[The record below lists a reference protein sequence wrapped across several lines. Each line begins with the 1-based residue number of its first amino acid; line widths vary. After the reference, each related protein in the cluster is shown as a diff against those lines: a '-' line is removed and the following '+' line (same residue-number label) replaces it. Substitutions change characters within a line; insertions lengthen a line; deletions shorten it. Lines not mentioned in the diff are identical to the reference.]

1 MRLLRI
7 IDKGWEKIYCHFYL
21 SNKESLMPF
30 LLNKKKEVKS
40 IAILFKMQVDS
51 YAYLPPNFQHSLKC
65 DASATLVVFERR
77 YVSL

>member
-1 MRLLRI
+1 
-7 IDKGWEKIYCHFYL
+7 
-21 SNKESLMPF
+21 MPF

-65 DASATLVVFERR
+65 DASATLVVYERR